1 MARTS
6 DPHAATV
13 KAWETRG
20 RALPGTGSNP
30 TQIRDRV
37 YKREQWDGQERTF
50 DGSVSDRDVRQ
61 FTKERFGRE
70 MSQEDLADLAGA
82 PPGSEVQIDLAVG
95 GGWDKDTVGVTVTF
109 PDGAGDCYRILDPSG
124 GRGNAMTIWNQDMTV
139 HSGRAQK
146 GIGAAILELQ
156 VDSAAKHGFEQIKVT
171 AVGKPGTAVSG
182 YNAWARVG
190 FESDDPVKG
199 PDGPIGL
206 NALMSQPGGAA
217 WWRANGQSF
226 FGTFNLHPGSTSM
239 RVFEEY
245 RRLKREQMRASDLTR
260 LRPGQG

>member
-1 MARTS
+1 MARTN

-20 RALPGTGSNP
+20 RALSGTGSNP
-30 TQIRDRV
+30 TQIRGTV
-37 YKREQWDGQERTF
+37 YKHEMWEGDRTF
-50 DGSVSDRDVRQ
+50 SGDISDRAVRQ
-61 FTKERFGRE
+61 FTKEYMGRE
-70 MSQEDLADLAGA
+70 LSQEDVADLAGA
-82 PPGSEVQIDLAVG
+82 PPGSEVSIGYERATPGALEV
-95 GGWDKDTVGVTVTF
+95 KVTF
-109 PDGAGDCYRILDPSG
+109 PEGAGDCTRSIELESQ
-124 GRGNAMTIWNQDMTV
+124 TIYNVDMTV
-139 HSGRAQK
+139 HSGRAGK
-146 GIGAAILELQ
+146 GIGAAVLELE
-156 VDSAAKHGFEQIKVT
+156 VDSAVKQGFEQIKVT
-171 AVGKPGTAVSG
+171 AVGKPGTVVSG

-217 WWRANGQSF
+217 WWRANGHSF
-226 FGTFNLHPGSTSM
+226 YGTFNLHPGSTSM

-260 LRPGQG
+260 LRPGQEWQAG